1 MTQGD
6 MMHSDMMQNSEA
18 MQAHQQKMMEMRAL
32 MQRAHAATNPAERKR
47 LMAAHHQMMKAQ
59 MAIMMKGDN
68 ASMMQA
74 CHERMMMM
82 HEMMT
87 QMMAEQKMM
96 SHK

>member
-1 MTQGD
+1 
-6 MMHSDMMQNSEA
+6 
-18 MQAHQQKMMEMRAL
+18 MRAL
-32 MQRAHAATNPAERKR
+32 MQRAHAATNPAERMR
-47 LMAAHHQMMKAQ
+47 LMAEHHQMMQAQ
-59 MAIMMKGDN
+59 MAIMMRGDN
-68 ASMMQA
+68 ASMIQA